1 MPFLL
6 IAYPFLEFWSLLE
19 FSARTSALATIT
31 YILVM
36 IIVGNWLLQ
45 LAGRSALLT
54 AGRFPSAAAL
64 RGQLFAG
71 EISVAFGAILL
82 MIPGLI
88 SDVIALY
95 VFLRAALRTM
105 LGGVVSSGSRRTQT
119 QDHEE
124 RDIPHRS
131 NSDQGDRGPA
141 IPNVE
146 NKTLKSDSYQKQHH
160 YLEIQ
165 IAPLD

>member
-1 MPFLL
+1 MPLL
-6 IAYPFLEFWSLLE
+6 LVAYPFLEFWSLLE

-36 IIVGNWLLQ
+36 IIVGYWLLQ

-64 RGQLFAG
+64 RGQLFVG
-71 EISVAFGAILL
+71 EISVASGAILL

-95 VFLRAALRTM
+95 VFLRATLRTV

-131 NSDQGDRGPA
+131 NSGQGDRGP
-141 IPNVE
+141 V
-146 NKTLKSDSYQKQHH
+146 TLEGDFSRVD
-160 YLEIQ
+160 
-165 IAPLD
+165 DD

>member
-6 IAYPFLEFWSLLE
+6 LAYPFLEFWSLLE

-36 IIVGNWLLQ
+36 IIVGYWLLQ

-88 SDVIALY
+88 SDVIAVY
-95 VFLRAALRTM
+95 VFFRAALRAV
-105 LGGVVSSGSRRTQT
+105 LGGVVSSDSRRARTQG
-119 QDHEE
+119 HEE

-131 NSDQGDRGPA
+131 TADQGDRGP
-141 IPNVE
+141 V
-146 NKTLKSDSYQKQHH
+146 TLEGDFSRVD
-160 YLEIQ
+160 
-165 IAPLD
+165 DD

>member
-36 IIVGNWLLQ
+36 IIVGYWLLQ

-54 AGRFPSAAAL
+54 VGRFPSAAAL
-64 RGQLFAG
+64 RDQLFAG

-88 SDVIALY
+88 SDVIAVY
-95 VFLRAALRTM
+95 VFLRAALRAL
-105 LGGVVSSGSRRTQT
+105 LGGAASGGPLDNPMT
-119 QDHEE
+119 EE
-124 RDIPHRS
+124 RDIPLRS
-131 NSDQGDRGPA
+131 TAERDDRGP
-141 IPNVE
+141 V
-146 NKTLKSDSYQKQHH
+146 TLEGDFSRVD
-160 YLEIQ
+160 
-165 IAPLD
+165 DD

>member
-36 IIVGNWLLQ
+36 IIVGYWLLQ

-88 SDVIALY
+88 SDMIALY
-95 VFLRAALRTM
+95 VFLRAALRTV

-131 NSDQGDRGPA
+131 NLDQGDRGP
-141 IPNVE
+141 V
-146 NKTLKSDSYQKQHH
+146 TLEGDFSRVD
-160 YLEIQ
+160 
-165 IAPLD
+165 DD

>member
-6 IAYPFLEFWSLLE
+6 IAYPFLELWSLLE

-36 IIVGNWLLQ
+36 IIVGYWLLQ
-45 LAGRSALLT
+45 LAGRSALMT

-71 EISVAFGAILL
+71 AISVAFGAVLL

-95 VFLRAALRTM
+95 VFLRAALRAL
-105 LGGVVSSGSRRTQT
+105 LGGAAPSGPQEKTMS
-119 QDHEE
+119 EE
-124 RDIPHRS
+124 RDISHRS
-131 NSDQGDRGPA
+131 TSDRDDGGPVTLEGDFSR
-141 IPNVE
+141 V
-146 NKTLKSDSYQKQHH
+146 D
-160 YLEIQ
+160 
-165 IAPLD
+165 DD

>member
-36 IIVGNWLLQ
+36 IIVGYWLLQ

-71 EISVAFGAILL
+71 EISMAFGAILL

-95 VFLRAALRTM
+95 VFLRAALRTL
-105 LGGVVSSGSRRTQT
+105 LGGIASGGHKENTMT
-119 QDHEE
+119 EE
-124 RDIPHRS
+124 RDIPHRTTAER
-131 NSDQGDRGPA
+131 DDRRPVTLEGDFSR
-141 IPNVE
+141 V
-146 NKTLKSDSYQKQHH
+146 D
-160 YLEIQ
+160 
-165 IAPLD
+165 DD

>member
-6 IAYPFLEFWSLLE
+6 IAYPLLEFWSLLE

-36 IIVGNWLLQ
+36 IIVGYWLLQ

-64 RGQLFAG
+64 RGQLFVG
-71 EISVAFGAILL
+71 EISVAFGAVLL

-95 VFLRAALRTM
+95 VFLRAALRAL
-105 LGGVVSSGSRRTQT
+105 LGGAASGGRR
-119 QDHEE
+119 DNPMNEE

-131 NSDQGDRGPA
+131 TAERDDRGP
-141 IPNVE
+141 V
-146 NKTLKSDSYQKQHH
+146 TLEGDFSRVD
-160 YLEIQ
+160 
-165 IAPLD
+165 DD

>member
-6 IAYPFLEFWSLLE
+6 LAYPFLEFWSLLE

-36 IIVGNWLLQ
+36 IIVGYWLLQ

-95 VFLRAALRTM
+95 VFFRAALRAV
-105 LGGVVSSGSRRTQT
+105 LGGVVSSDSRRARTQG
-119 QDHEE
+119 HEE

-131 NSDQGDRGPA
+131 TSDQGDRGS
-141 IPNVE
+141 V
-146 NKTLKSDSYQKQHH
+146 TLEGDFSRVD
-160 YLEIQ
+160 
-165 IAPLD
+165 DD

>member
-6 IAYPFLEFWSLLE
+6 LAYPFLEFWSLLE

-36 IIVGNWLLQ
+36 IIVGYWLLQ

-95 VFLRAALRTM
+95 VFLRAALRTV

-124 RDIPHRS
+124 RDIPNRS
-131 NSDQGDRGPA
+131 NSDQVDRGP
-141 IPNVE
+141 V
-146 NKTLKSDSYQKQHH
+146 TLEGDFSRVD
-160 YLEIQ
+160 
-165 IAPLD
+165 DD

>member
-36 IIVGNWLLQ
+36 IIVGYWLLQ

-54 AGRFPSAAAL
+54 AGRFSTAAAL

-71 EISVAFGAILL
+71 EISVAFGAFFL

-88 SDVIALY
+88 SDGLRFMYFFALPCAC
-95 VFLRAALRTM
+95 FWGELPRA
-105 LGGVVSSGSRRTQT
+105 GV
-119 QDHEE
+119 
-124 RDIPHRS
+124 
-131 NSDQGDRGPA
+131 
-141 IPNVE
+141 
-146 NKTLKSDSYQKQHH
+146 
-160 YLEIQ
+160 EI
-165 IAPLD
+165 IR

>member
-36 IIVGNWLLQ
+36 IILGYWLLQ

-54 AGRFPSAAAL
+54 AGRFPSASAI

-71 EISVAFGAILL
+71 EISVAFGAVLL

-88 SDVIALY
+88 SDFLALY
-95 VFLRAALRTM
+95 VFLRAAVKAVF
-105 LGGVVSSGSRRTQT
+105 GGSSDPRPGSSQP
-119 QDHEE
+119 D
-124 RDIPHRS
+124 RDIPNQTS
-131 NSDQGDRGPA
+131 ETSSDRGP
-141 IPNVE
+141 I
-146 NKTLKSDSYQKQHH
+146 TLEGDYSRVD
-160 YLEIQ
+160 
-165 IAPLD
+165 DD

>member
-6 IAYPFLEFWSLLE
+6 IAYPFVEFWSLLE
-19 FSARTSALATIT
+19 LSSRTSPLSTIT

-36 IIVGNWLLQ
+36 MVFGYWLLQ
-45 LAGRSALLT
+45 LAGRSALMT
-54 AGRFPSAAAL
+54 AGRFPSASAL

-71 EISVAFGAILL
+71 EISVAFGAVLL

-95 VFLRAALRTM
+95 VFLRAALRTL
-105 LGGVVSSGSRRTQT
+105 LGGATSGERRANAMN
-119 QDHEE
+119 EE

-131 NSDQGDRGPA
+131 SAQRDDRGP
-141 IPNVE
+141 V
-146 NKTLKSDSYQKQHH
+146 TLEGDFSRVD
-160 YLEIQ
+160 
-165 IAPLD
+165 DD